1 MHNKS
6 NTVVSLIDSSLET
19 NFVIT
24 VATRKQGL
32 HFARYHV
39 NIIINY
45 YFSKAFII

>member
-6 NTVVSLIDSSLET
+6 STMVSFIYSSLET
-19 NFVIT
+19 NFALT
-24 VATRKQGL
+24 ATTGKQGL

-45 YFSKAFII
+45 SFSKEFII